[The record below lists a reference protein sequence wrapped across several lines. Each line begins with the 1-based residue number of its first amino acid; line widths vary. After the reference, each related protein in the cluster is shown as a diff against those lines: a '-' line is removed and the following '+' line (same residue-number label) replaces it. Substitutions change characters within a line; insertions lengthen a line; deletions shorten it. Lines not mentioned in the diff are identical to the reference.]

1 MNKLNTNDLDFNF
14 TAHPVTGDITIKNNL
29 TSIKQSLKN
38 ILMTS
43 ILERPFNTNL
53 NLNLYSYLFENFN
66 IYYIDILTDEIKRI
80 ITFNEP
86 RIAVD
91 KIDLNFQENDGILT
105 IVINFSLID
114 DSNAQNE
121 LTLTIERQR

>member
-91 KIDLNFQENDGILT
+91 KIDLNFQENDEILT